1 MVMMTSPSPVWL
13 LTWLYSP
20 NREGGSRGEEGE
32 EEKEEEGRE
41 GGK

>member
-1 MVMMTSPSPVWL
+1 MMTSPYPVWL

-20 NREGGSRGEEGE
+20 NRERGSRGEEGE